1 MRTANVL
8 ALVWITLKTP
18 PCRAFEVDVLLK
30 NEKRLAMA
38 AQQGE
43 R

>member
-18 PCRAFEVDVLLK
+18 PCRAFGGVGVLLK
-30 NEKRLAMA
+30 NEKRLTMA
-38 AQQGE
+38 AQ
-43 R
+43 